1 MINKYISINSDL
13 SDGVF
18 DGQYR
23 GGIYFTMGPLSI
35 HQFNEFANF
44 GINGLRM
51 FQYIRTKQGLNTDK
65 TKQHFRT
72 WIHVENKNLYDWF
85 GVHQS
90 TKWETC
96 QHKKPIKKFSNSG
109 NGFRRPATS
118 NNKGQIGNFLNLKI
132 FPDRA
137 SVF

>member
-1 MINKYISINSDL
+1 MINKYISINSDP
-13 SDGVF
+13 SNEIF
-18 DGQYR
+18 DDQYR
-23 GGIYFTMGPLSI
+23 GNVYFTKGPLSI

-72 WIHVENKNLYDWF
+72 WVHVENKNLYDWF

-90 TKWETC
+90 TKWELL
-96 QHKKPIKKFSNSG
+96 KKMKDANLIEYELRGVGRAPRVRIICPDKK
-109 NGFRRPATS
+109 
-118 NNKGQIGNFLNLKI
+118 LN
-132 FPDRA
+132 
-137 SVF
+137 

>member
-1 MINKYISINSDL
+1 MINKYISINSDP
-13 SDGVF
+13 SNEIF
-18 DGQYR
+18 DDQYR
-23 GGIYFTMGPLSI
+23 GNIYFTKGPLSI

-44 GINGLRM
+44 GINGLRL

-90 TKWETC
+90 TKWELL
-96 QHKKPIKKFSNSG
+96 KKMQEANLIEYELRGIGRAPRVRIICPDKK
-109 NGFRRPATS
+109 
-118 NNKGQIGNFLNLKI
+118 LN
-132 FPDRA
+132 
-137 SVF
+137 

>member
-1 MINKYISINSDL
+1 MINKYISIKSDK
-13 SDGVF
+13 SDGIF
-18 DGQYR
+18 DNQYI
-23 GGIYFTMGPLSI
+23 GNIYFTKGPLSI

-44 GINGLRM
+44 GINGLRL

-90 TKWETC
+90 TKWELL
-96 QHKKPIKKFSNSG
+96 KKMKKANLIEYE
-109 NGFRRPATS
+109 
-118 NNKGQIGNFLNLKI
+118 KQI
-132 FPDRA
+132 R
-137 SVF
+137 VHR

>member
-1 MINKYISINSDL
+1 MINKYISINSDP
-13 SDGVF
+13 SNEIF
-18 DGQYR
+18 DDQYR
-23 GGIYFTMGPLSI
+23 GNIYFTKGPLSI

-44 GINGLRM
+44 GINGLRL

-90 TKWETC
+90 TKWELL
-96 QHKKPIKKFSNSG
+96 KKMKEANLIEYELRGVGRAPRVRIICPDKK
-109 NGFRRPATS
+109 
-118 NNKGQIGNFLNLKI
+118 LN
-132 FPDRA
+132 
-137 SVF
+137 

>member
-1 MINKYISINSDL
+1 MINKYISINSDP
-13 SDGVF
+13 SNEIF
-18 DGQYR
+18 DDQYR
-23 GGIYFTMGPLSI
+23 GNVYFTKGPLSI

-44 GINGLRM
+44 GINGLRL

-90 TKWETC
+90 TKWELL
-96 QHKKPIKKFSNSG
+96 KKMKKANLIEYELRG
-109 NGFRRPATS
+109 TGRAPRVRIICP
-118 NNKGQIGNFLNLKI
+118 NKKLN
-132 FPDRA
+132 
-137 SVF
+137 

>member
-1 MINKYISINSDL
+1 MINKYISIKSDK
-13 SDGVF
+13 SDGIF
-18 DGQYR
+18 DNQYI
-23 GGIYFTMGPLSI
+23 GNIYFTKGPLSI

-44 GINGLRM
+44 GINGLRL

-90 TKWETC
+90 TKWE
-96 QHKKPIKKFSNSG
+96 
-109 NGFRRPATS
+109 
-118 NNKGQIGNFLNLKI
+118 LL
-132 FPDRA
+132 
-137 SVF
+137 

>member
-1 MINKYISINSDL
+1 MINKYISINSDP
-13 SDGVF
+13 SNEIF
-18 DGQYR
+18 DDQYR
-23 GGIYFTMGPLSI
+23 GNVYFTKGPLSI

-44 GINGLRM
+44 GINGLRL

-90 TKWETC
+90 TKWELL
-96 QHKKPIKKFSNSG
+96 KKMKEANLIEYELRGMGRAPRVRIICPNKK
-109 NGFRRPATS
+109 
-118 NNKGQIGNFLNLKI
+118 LN
-132 FPDRA
+132 
-137 SVF
+137 